1 MGRHKITTTGREKLT
16 SIFFHPDV
24 YIELSRSFGWY
35 ESKAQGLGSKFIS
48 NIEAQLEVI
57 KNFPDIRNKLP
68 ENFRSAPLNTF
79 PYSIIYRKSGSEIFI
94 IAITHQKPHPRRW
107 LKRLIKSQLFV
118 P

>member
-16 SIFFHPDV
+16 SISFHPDV

-35 ESKAQGLGSKFIS
+35 ESKAQGLGNQFIS
-48 NIEAQLEVI
+48 NIEVQLEVI
-57 KNFPDIRNKLP
+57 KNFPDLGNKLP
-68 ENFRSAPLNTF
+68 ENFRSAPLKTF

-94 IAITHQKPHPRRW
+94 IAITHQKRHPKRC
-107 LKRLIKSQLFV
+107 LKRFIKSQLFA